1 MLLCDCPVIVDFT
14 EAESRAK
21 YAPGAYWDTTP
32 SASFARSEPF
42 VPGNNLVIWHIET
55 SSKVRECS

>member
-21 YAPGAYWDTTP
+21 HLSSAYWDPTP
-32 SASFARSEPF
+32 SASFARSAF
-42 VPGNNLVIWHIET
+42 AQLSITVLGTQLIA
-55 SSKVRECS
+55 